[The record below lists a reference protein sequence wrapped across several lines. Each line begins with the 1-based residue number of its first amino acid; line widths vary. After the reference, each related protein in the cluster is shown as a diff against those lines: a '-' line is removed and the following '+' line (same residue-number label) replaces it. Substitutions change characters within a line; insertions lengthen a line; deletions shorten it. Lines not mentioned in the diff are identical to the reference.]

1 MPSEIVI
8 FRIDARIPKLSA
20 LLAGSAYHNDKYIMI
35 TTYFILIV
43 TKIQKALLNLLQ
55 FFLCPETVSKG
66 LFDTGFTEVC
76 FTTVLHL
83 IFCSM
88 NVLMSCLKRLSN
100 GVK

>member
-8 FRIDARIPKLSA
+8 FRIDAWINKLSA
-20 LLAGSAYHNDKYIMI
+20 LLAGSAYLNDKYIMI
-35 TTYFILIV
+35 MYFNLID
-43 TKIQKALLNLLQ
+43 TKIQKAYVITQQ
-55 FFLCPETVSKG
+55 FFLCPETVSEG
-66 LFDTGFTEVC
+66 LFDTGFTDIY
-76 FTTVLHL
+76 FTTALHL